1 MSNKT
6 KLVVSGIAAA
16 LLIAAAFLF
25 LLPSSKKAAA
35 VGNIAM
41 ATGESLLREVGST
54 TDKPFTA
61 PRELLA
67 QEALSTGPDGQIQV
81 EFLSGLQ
88 LLLEPNS
95 RLVAEFDSGSQQQIN
110 ATVLAGS
117 VKFLKKIKG
126 NSVRVY
132 KDGVE
137 LTGEAAAGLAPLII
151 SGSDSA
157 EPKDEAAIS
166 IAQSDEPSP
175 TATPPVAKSE
185 TEQNDDSTLSNDE
198 IQRAIVSKR
207 SLFQRCYLSYLQRT
221 KDMTVAG
228 RMVIGF
234 EIENDGHVRSQK
246 LVSSPFQDNTL
257 HSCILEVIARIS
269 FSPFDGAK
277 IVVQEFPIDLK

>member
-25 LLPSSKKAAA
+25 LMPSSKKAAA

-41 ATGESLLREVGST
+41 ATGEALLREVGST
-54 TDKPFTA
+54 TDTPFTA

-67 QEALSTGPDGQIQV
+67 QEVLSTGPDGQIQL
-81 EFLSGLQ
+81 EFLGGLQ

-95 RLVAEFDSGSQQQIN
+95 RLVAEFDSASQQQIN

-117 VKFLKKIKG
+117 VKFLKKVKS
-126 NSVRVY
+126 NTVRVY
-132 KDGVE
+132 KNGVE
-137 LTGEAAAGLAPLII
+137 LTGKTPEALTPLII
-151 SGSDSA
+151 SGADSA

-166 IAQSDEPSP
+166 IAQSDEPS
-175 TATPPVAKSE
+175 ATSTPSMAKNEAES
-185 TEQNDDSTLSNDE
+185 DDDTVLSNDE
-198 IQRAIVSKR
+198 IQRTIISKR

-221 KDMTVAG
+221 KDSTITG
-228 RMVIGF
+228 RMVIAF
-234 EIENDGHVRSQK
+234 EIENDGHVLTQK

-269 FSPFDGAK
+269 FSPFEGSK